1 MLAVERNNHGHA
13 VLLQLEEHIRYS
25 NLFFRIK
32 SVDPISGRQQKD
44 DRPGWVTDKVTRPI
58 MINAFVDA
66 VENSYMTLNDS
77 YILNECL
84 TLVNNEGKIEAAEN
98 KNDDSI
104 IASSIALQLAI
115 EMGGNLVRYDDLK
128 SKIKM

>member
-1 MLAVERNNHGHA
+1 
-13 VLLQLEEHIRYS
+13 
-25 NLFFRIK
+25 
-32 SVDPISGRQQKD
+32 
-44 DRPGWVTDKVTRPI
+44 